1 MSLKVPAKTI
11 LTAFRYTQVPCDT
24 CTLTPISLFPIL
36 AERRHQL
43 AGNLSGGQQQ
53 MLAIARA
60 LLANPRV
67 LVLNQPSLGL
77 ARIIILE
84 IYKAFDILRK
94 NALTILLI
102 EQAATTAV
110 EFADTTLVLVGGKI
124 VMQGEKAKMMNN
136 AGVIRHYLGA
146 AAAA

>member
-1 MSLKVPAKTI
+1 MTVWENLMVAFDNLGAGNDAAKE
-11 LTAFRYTQVPCDT
+11 FDRVYG
-24 CTLTPISLFPIL
+24 LFPIL

-67 LVLNQPSLGL
+67 LVLDEPSLGL

-84 IYKAFDILRK
+84 IYKALDILRK
-94 NALTILLI
+94 NGLTILLI

>member
-1 MSLKVPAKTI
+1 MDK
-11 LTAFRYTQVPCDT
+11 
-24 CTLTPISLFPIL
+24 
-36 AERRHQL
+36 
-43 AGNLSGGQQQ
+43 LSGGQQQ

-67 LVLNQPSLGL
+67 LVLDEPSLGL

-84 IYKAFDILRK
+84 IYKALDILRK
-94 NALTILLI
+94 NGLTILLI